1 MAPDPMATY
10 LLSQKRY
17 TIYHTIPI
25 PFHHSIA
32 NRRNT
37 NHPILLGNHTWIG
50 AAHFFFFFF
59 LVEES
64 SQGLSACFQRII
76 SFYFM
81 LSPEEVTT
89 KKRGKINF
97 ICFSPPVAIE

>member
-1 MAPDPMATY
+1 MATY

-50 AAHFFFFFF
+50 AAHFFFFF

-64 SQGLSACFQRII
+64 SQGLSVCFQRII

-97 ICFSPPVAIE
+97 ICFSPPAAIE